1 MADFRELMQ
10 KYVNLSFEELVEKSR
25 NDLSQLIPIF
35 NEITGEEDGGATLL
49 YPLICT
55 CLAVD
60 GQFTDLEHD
69 YLCAVLGEKIP
80 FDEAK
85 AQVAAYY
92 GEEAQTIVDKLV
104 DSCSGELKAVL
115 LDLCTCIMAVDE
127 TLCRDELTFI
137 QRLIAE

>member
-10 KYVNLSFEELVEKSR
+10 KYVNLSFEELVEKSKD
-25 NDLSQLIPIF
+25 DLSTLIPIF
-35 NEITGEEDGGATLL
+35 DDITGDDSGAGLIF
-49 YPLICT
+49 PLMCT

-69 YLCAVLGEKIP
+69 YLCAVLGQDIS
-80 FDEAK
+80 FDDAK
-85 AQVAAYY
+85 AAVAQYC
-92 GEEAQTIVDKLV
+92 GEEAQTIADKLV
-104 DSCSGELKAVL
+104 DSCPDNLKAVL

-127 TLCRDELTFI
+127 TLCRDELAFI